1 MAYLGDRSYKAQ
13 YPDMATIDPDVPKP
27 EELSLLDSLMALG
40 VMPKEGG
47 YFDQPWL
54 LIKSLEAAASAKNM
68 FMQPGLLQESQDEK

>member
-1 MAYLGDRSYKAQ
+1 MAYLSDRAYKATNPQ
-13 YPDMATIDPDVPKP
+13 LAAIEPDVPKP

-68 FMQPGLLQESQDEK
+68 YMQPGLLQSEDEK